1 MNLKKVNICEDWRL
15 VFQIWGEKARVGL
28 DRVGDDPHWQIEGRV
43 VGVRGGAWGLGGPG
57 QLLESW

>member
-1 MNLKKVNICEDWRL
+1 MNLKKVNICEDWIL
-15 VFQIWGEKARVGL
+15 VFQIWGEKARVG
-28 DRVGDDPHWQIEGRV
+28 DDPHWQVEGRV